1 MAVEVSVKQ
10 IALTR
15 DTAPGGFMDRFQIML
30 TRQAGEVL
38 DTETDATP
46 LHSQRALYA
55 RRVVENPVGA
65 ATAGGPTIVMGIN
78 VVSTT
83 TYDEAT
89 KTSVCTIADLDLQS
103 QIATFWNRLGG
114 IDTTA

>member
-10 IALTR
+10 MALTR
-15 DTAPGGFMDRFQIML
+15 DTAPGGFMERFQIML

-38 DTETDATP
+38 DTETEATP

-55 RRVVENPVGA
+55 RRVVENPQGM

-89 KTSVCTIADLDLQS
+89 KTSTCTIADLDLQS
-103 QIATFWNRLGG
+103 QISTYWNRLGG